1 MAAAAA
7 LLLLLAC
14 AGAAHAQL
22 LGSRLL
28 CAGRTPG
35 SVVGL
40 KAIPG
45 NGQFALS
52 WQPVPCAAAYR
63 LTAQR
68 TDVQNV
74 SGREGRGAVWQ
85 CLGLVVGLLSA

>member
-1 MAAAAA
+1 MARATTA

-14 AGAAHAQL
+14 AGAAHGQL

-63 LTAQR
+63 LAAQR

-74 SGREGRGAVWQ
+74 SGREGRVFVAVPRAGRW
-85 CLGLVVGLLSA
+85 VAA